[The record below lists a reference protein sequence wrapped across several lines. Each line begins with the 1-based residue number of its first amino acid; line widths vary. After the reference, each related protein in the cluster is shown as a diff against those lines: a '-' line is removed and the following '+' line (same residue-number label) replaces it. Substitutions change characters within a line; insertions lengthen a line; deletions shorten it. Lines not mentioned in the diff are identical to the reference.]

1 MRNDIYNYVLEDIYN
16 LDGND
21 AKKKAFTFKGESFT
35 FEETKLSVNYLANL
49 LINKGVKK
57 GDHVTLLSFNSYAW
71 IIAFFAIIR
80 IGAVAVL
87 QNYILR
93 HDALVSAVKNSDSS
107 FVVYGKYVSFVKD
120 ENEFS
125 KLLEDTNISKEN
137 TLYLDDINFKE
148 VIKDYKEVELPA
160 IDREVD
166 SKRTSHIIFT
176 TGTTSEPKAVMLSQ
190 YGVLNIIYHGLYR
203 LDSSLSAKFMCLLP
217 MFHCFGL
224 LVVLAF
230 AAYKRNVCINQMAD
244 PLEIYKE
251 FSKEKCGEYASVSI
265 IFDKLARVPFFRLR
279 HSKHVKHCIVGGGFT
294 SEKGF
299 NFLEKRYGRG
309 KFMNGYGQT
318 ECSPLISLVYPGSP
332 VSKQRTTVG
341 KLMDDI
347 EVIIQDVNTK
357 EYITNRRKP
366 GEILIKG
373 YIVCNGYYKL
383 PEDKQPFDKDG
394 YLHTGDMGYIDEDG
408 YLVLTG
414 RLKDIIIRKGENI
427 SPAEIEKAFEKYKEF
442 SAVRVL
448 GFPSLTDGEFIIA
461 AVELKKKPLHF
472 HESWYIKELHSVLPS
487 IKIPSHIIYM
497 PSFPLAANGKLDERK
512 LREICMD
519 KLNRIVDH
527 ELYKEVSKLQ
537 KSLKHK

>member
-1 MRNDIYNYVLEDIYN
+1 MI
-16 LDGND
+16 
-21 AKKKAFTFKGESFT
+21 KKG
-35 FEETKLSVNYLANL
+35 
-49 LINKGVKK
+49 IKK

-107 FVVYGKYVSFVKD
+107 FVVYGKYVAFAKD

-125 KLLEDTNISKEN
+125 KLLEDTNILQEN

-190 YGVLNIIYHGLYR
+190 YGVLNIIYHGLHR
-203 LDSSLSAKFMCLLP
+203 LDSSLSSKFMCLLP

-244 PLEIYKE
+244 PIEIYKE

-299 NFLEKRYGRG
+299 NFLEKKYGRG

-332 VSKQRTTVG
+332 ASKQRTTVG
-341 KLMDDI
+341 KIMDDI
-347 EVIIQDVNTK
+347 DVIIQDVNTK
-357 EYITNRRKP
+357 ENITNLRKP

-383 PEDKQPFDKDG
+383 PEEKQPFDKDG

-448 GFPSLTDGEFIIA
+448 GFPSLTDGEFIMA

-519 KLNRIVDH
+519 KLNKIVDH
-527 ELYKEVSKLQ
+527 DLYKEVSKIQ
-537 KSLKHK
+537 KGLKHK

>member
-1 MRNDIYNYVLEDIYN
+1 MMTDIYNYVLEDIYN

-35 FEETKLSVNYLANL
+35 FEETKISVNYLADL
-49 LINKGVKK
+49 LIKKGIKK

-93 HDALVSAVKNSDSS
+93 HDALVSAIKNSDSS
-107 FVVYGKYVSFVKD
+107 FVVYGKYVAFAKD

-125 KLLEDTNISKEN
+125 KLLEDTNILQEN

-190 YGVLNIIYHGLYR
+190 YGVLNIIYHGLHR
-203 LDSSLSAKFMCLLP
+203 LDSSLSSKFMCLLP

-244 PLEIYKE
+244 PIEIYKE

-299 NFLEKRYGRG
+299 NFLEKKYGRG

-332 VSKQRTTVG
+332 ASKQRTTVG
-341 KLMDDI
+341 KIMDDI
-347 EVIIQDVNTK
+347 DVIIQDVNTK
-357 EYITNRRKP
+357 EDITNLRKP

-383 PEDKQPFDKDG
+383 PEEKQPFDKDG

-448 GFPSLTDGEFIIA
+448 GFPSLTDGEFIMA

-519 KLNRIVDH
+519 KLNKIVDH
-527 ELYKEVSKLQ
+527 DLYKEVSKIQ
-537 KSLKHK
+537 KGLKHK

>member
-1 MRNDIYNYVLEDIYN
+1 MMTDIYNYVLEDIYN

-35 FEETKLSVNYLANL
+35 FEETKLSVNYLADL
-49 LINKGVKK
+49 LIKKGIKK

-107 FVVYGKYVSFVKD
+107 FVVYGKYVAFAKD

-125 KLLEDTNISKEN
+125 KLLEDTNILQEN

-190 YGVLNIIYHGLYR
+190 YGVLNIIYHGLHR
-203 LDSSLSAKFMCLLP
+203 LDSSLSSKFMCLLP

-299 NFLEKRYGRG
+299 NFLEKKYGRG

-332 VSKQRTTVG
+332 ASKQRTTVG
-341 KLMDDI
+341 KIMDDI
-347 EVIIQDVNTK
+347 DVIIQDVNTK
-357 EYITNRRKP
+357 EDITNLRKP

-383 PEDKQPFDKDG
+383 PEEKQPFDKDG

-448 GFPSLTDGEFIIA
+448 GFPSLTDGEFIMA

-519 KLNRIVDH
+519 KLNKIVDH
-527 ELYKEVSKLQ
+527 DLYKEVSKIQ
-537 KSLKHK
+537 KGLKHK